1 MKKILIT
8 ILFLSSFIIN
18 GQKKETFKKLKSYE
32 KGAELIVL
40 KTSDP
45 IDEAFDKI
53 ASYIMDY
60 GLSIDNSDRRLNYLN
75 TGYTSLNTYDFRLK
89 IKVRLMKND
98 TITKIVLRGDALKQ
112 TVGFT
117 AVNNHKKM
125 SVIGVAFAQLF
136 EFAEMYDNATI
147 TVENSL
153 KN

>member
-1 MKKILIT
+1 MKKTLIV
-8 ILFLSSFIIN
+8 ILFLFSLIISS
-18 GQKKETFKKLKSYE
+18 QKKETFKKLKSYE

-117 AVNNHKKM
+117 AANNHRKI

-147 TVENSL
+147 TVEKS
-153 KN
+153 K